1 MGRTKTCDSF
11 ARARSSTSAASRIS
25 SAGATRSS
33 IASVHHRLGSNDAH
47 VTRRRRERI
56 VCVFVS
62 KSEAREE
69 EEEEEEEEVEDV
81 DDDDDEVLKERRSPR
96 ERGRMGTSGDEAEA
110 SDDDDLRRATN
121 CDANRAT
128 PSTRP
133 RSDASASSGTR
144 DGNRA
149 RIFESSSPSFCPRR
163 SSKTKT

>member
-69 EEEEEEEEVEDV
+69 EEEEEE
-81 DDDDDEVLKERRSPR
+81 
-96 ERGRMGTSGDEAEA
+96 AEA
-110 SDDDDLRRATN
+110 SDDDLRRATKY
-121 CDANRAT
+121 DANRAT